1 MIRYEL
7 ANVPRLRPGWLAQA
21 PTQTTAASQSSKI
34 VLHWGVNVGILMT
47 GVVIALAGVANRKKP
62 MGLVALQAGGSIA
75 GAAFVLMVLDAFS
88 VQDDNAKKV

>member
-7 ANVPRLRPGWLAQA
+7 ANVPRIRPGWLAQA
-21 PTQTTAASQSSKI
+21 PAAATPSQSSKI
-34 VLHWGVNVGILMT
+34 VLHWGVNIGILMT

>member
-21 PTQTTAASQSSKI
+21 PAASPAQDTKQI
-34 VLHWGVNVGILMT
+34 VLHWGVNMGILLT
-47 GVVIALAGVANRKKP
+47 GVAIALVGSAHRKKP

-88 VQDDNAKKV
+88 AQNPNAAKA